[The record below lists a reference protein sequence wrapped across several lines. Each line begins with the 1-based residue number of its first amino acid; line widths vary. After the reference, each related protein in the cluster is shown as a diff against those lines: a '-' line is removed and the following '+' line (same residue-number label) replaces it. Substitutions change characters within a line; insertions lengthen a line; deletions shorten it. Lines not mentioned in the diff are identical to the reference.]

1 MPTKISQ
8 LAEYTT
14 ITGSAFVPIV
24 DVLESV
30 SSKNK
35 KITVD
40 DLRKLFYVNAAGSS
54 SFTKHTP
61 GFYYFGDNSDGRA
74 FYTGSITTLR
84 SIISGSGK
92 RGFGSTQD
100 GPPVIKN
107 FSSLFVSRSVVLKP
121 TNRCRGLLI
130 FVDGDAT
137 ISGSI
142 SMTARGAKFTGSDAS
157 FTVVNPPYL
166 GDYWS
171 SLNFPTS
178 SYLSR
183 VFAVGAAGGAAGT
196 PGSRNGSSG
205 GTGILGRAG
214 GGGGGGT
221 VGASGLGGAG
231 STGTSFSGGAG
242 GGGGGTNPVSGNATA
257 GSGFGGRGGIGGPSG
272 GAGGAGN
279 PGGPAGSPSTNSG
292 ENGTGGLLILIVRG
306 KLKIGPNG
314 SIVSNGSSG
323 GFGGISPQASGGGGS
338 GGGVIYIY
346 YGDTFTNT
354 GTITTN
360 GGSGGSTNS
369 PTVGVGGNGGAGS
382 LTTAKL
388 NTAFPVVN

>member
-8 LAEYTT
+8 LSEYTT

-24 DVLESV
+24 DVLESA

-54 SFTKHTP
+54 SFTRHTP

-84 SIISGSGK
+84 TIISGSGK

-107 FSSLFVSRSVVLKP
+107 FSSLFVSRSVVIKP
-121 TNRCRGLLI
+121 TNRCRGMLI

-157 FTVVNPPYL
+157 FSVVNPPYL

-171 SLNFPTS
+171 TLNFPTS

-183 VFAVGAAGGAAGT
+183 VFAVGGAGGGSAA
-196 PGSRNGSSG
+196 NGVA
-205 GTGILGRAG
+205 GINGRSG
-214 GGGGGGT
+214 GGGGGGIDDGT
-221 VGASGLGGAG
+221 TGGNG
-231 STGTSFSGGAG
+231 SAGTSFSGGSG
-242 GGGGGTNPVSGNATA
+242 GGGGADGTGGTNA
-257 GSGFGGRGGIGGPSG
+257 GGFGGSG
-272 GAGGAGN
+272 GRAAPFYGGGGAGN
-279 PGGPAGSPSTNSG
+279 PGGTVPAPSTGQPGQS
-292 ENGTGGLLILIVRG
+292 GTGGLLILIVRG
-306 KLKIGPNG
+306 NLKIGPNG
-314 SIVSNGSSG
+314 SITSNGSVG
-323 GFGGISPQASGGGGS
+323 GAGSANPGNDAGGGGGS
-338 GGGVIYIY
+338 GGGVVYVY
-346 YGDTFTNT
+346 YGGILTNN
-354 GTITTN
+354 GTISAN
-360 GGSGGSTNS
+360 GGSGGT
-369 PTVGVGGNGGAGS
+369 GGIGNNKPGANGGAGS
-382 LTTAKL
+382 LTTSKL
-388 NTAFPVVN
+388 NTAFPVAN